1 MEQPAATSTARA
13 ASPGSVASLLVA
25 LALGVAL
32 AQANAAPSPGSYT
45 AELCVATSNTAPS
58 CGPAVVDLQA
68 GGAARVRVS
77 DFVYRLR
84 LNSSQVEV
92 ALMHGAMQID
102 GFVAAYEWAGNS
114 LQFVDAD
121 KNARYELKLGERKA
135 AK

>member
-1 MEQPAATSTARA
+1 MAPARQTSGSFAHGACAALCTLVLAAVATPVHAV
-13 ASPGSVASLLVA
+13 PGV
-25 LALGVAL
+25 
-32 AQANAAPSPGSYT
+32 GSYD
-45 AELCVATSNTAPS
+45 AQLCVAVAAAAPS
-58 CGPAVVDLQA
+58 CGPAQVELQA

-77 DFVYRLR
+77 DFVYRLK

-102 GFVAAYEWAGNS
+102 EFVAVYEWAGNS

-121 KNARYELKLGERKA
+121 KNARYELKLGERKMA

>member
-1 MEQPAATSTARA
+1 MAA
-13 ASPGSVASLLVA
+13 LLVS

-32 AQANAAPSPGSYT
+32 AQASAAPAAGSYA
-45 AELCVATSNTAPS
+45 AELCVATSNAVPS

-68 GGAARVRVS
+68 SGAARVRVS
-77 DFVYRLR
+77 DFVYRLK
-84 LNSSQVEV
+84 LNSSQIEV

-102 GFVAAYEWAGNS
+102 EFVAAYEWAGNS

-135 AK
+135 AAK

>member
-1 MEQPAATSTARA
+1 MLLAVKSKVRA
-13 ASPGSVASLLVA
+13 ANPGSVAGSCVA
-25 LALGVAL
+25 LALGAAL
-32 AQANAAPSPGSYT
+32 APASATPAAGSYA
-45 AELCVATSNTAPS
+45 AELCVATSNAAPS
-58 CGPAVVDLQA
+58 CGPAQVELQA

-77 DFVYRLR
+77 DFVYRLK

-102 GFVAAYEWAGNS
+102 EFVAAYEWAGNS

-121 KNARYELKLGERKA
+121 KNARYELRLGERRAA

>member
-1 MEQPAATSTARA
+1 MTA
-13 ASPGSVASLLVA
+13 LFVA
-25 LALGVAL
+25 LALGTAL
-32 AQANAAPSPGSYT
+32 AHANAVPAAGSYT
-45 AELCVATSNTAPS
+45 AELCVATSNAAPS

-77 DFVYRLR
+77 DFVYRLK

-102 GFVAAYEWAGNS
+102 EFVATYEWAGNS

-121 KNARYELKLGERKA
+121 KNARYELRLGERRA